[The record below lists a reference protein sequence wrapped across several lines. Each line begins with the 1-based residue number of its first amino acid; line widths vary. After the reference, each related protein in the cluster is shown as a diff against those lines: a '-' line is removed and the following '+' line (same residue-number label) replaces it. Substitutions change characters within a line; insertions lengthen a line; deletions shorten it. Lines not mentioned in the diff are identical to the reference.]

1 MGEWGRSSLE
11 SVEHLSG
18 IGPRLAGVLDGF
30 GFGSV
35 QELTGLRPDQA
46 DALAEVVVGV
56 TPAGMRRA
64 VTEAAFHL
72 VSPDGAAL
80 AATLLDNGITS
91 LLELLAAPTQ
101 RVVNLGGGGWDT
113 ARAAVL
119 QLDAARARLTFQVLL
134 RVLDGD
140 GTPVGLPQVEVADSG
155 LADIRPVV
163 VREGDAAGWVLTPP
177 LRRDRVHHVFVVASG
192 HRRVLRVSAGF
203 GLVQRRTIVLSE
215 PPRRGPVAPAQTLV
229 VGPSYSLVNEIALGQ
244 ASDGQVFRV
253 GPTQGTEVSL
263 RAVVRSFLPGGV
275 ITAVMPVPTTA
286 LPTGAAEGSYVVVQ
300 AGVLHA
306 ASDDQCEAA
315 LRSRGGLL
323 AGRLRP

>member
-11 SVEHLSG
+11 SVEHLTG

-35 QELTGLRPDQA
+35 QELSGLHPGQA
-46 DALAEVVVGV
+46 DALAEVVAGV
-56 TPAGMRRA
+56 SPAGMRRA
-64 VTEAAFHL
+64 VAEAAFHL
-72 VSPDGAAL
+72 VGSDGALL
-80 AATLLDNGITS
+80 AATLVDNGITS

-140 GTPVGLPQVEVADSG
+140 GAPVGLPRVEVADSG

-163 VREGDAAGWVLTPP
+163 MREGDDQGWVVTPP
-177 LRRDRVHHVFVVASG
+177 LRRDRVHHVFVVVSG
-192 HRRVLRVSAGF
+192 HRRVLRVNAGF
-203 GLVQRRTIVLSE
+203 GPVQRRTMVLSA

-229 VGPSYSLVNEIALGQ
+229 VGPAYPLVDEIGLGQ
-244 ASDGQVFRV
+244 AQDGQVFRV
-253 GPTQGTEVSL
+253 GPTQGAEVPL
-263 RAVVRSFLPGGV
+263 RAMVRSFVPGGV
-275 ITAVMPVPTTA
+275 ITEVMAVPTTA
-286 LPTGAAEGSYVVVQ
+286 LPAGSVEGSYVVVE
-300 AGVLHA
+300 AGALRA
-306 ASDDQCEAA
+306 ARDDERDDA